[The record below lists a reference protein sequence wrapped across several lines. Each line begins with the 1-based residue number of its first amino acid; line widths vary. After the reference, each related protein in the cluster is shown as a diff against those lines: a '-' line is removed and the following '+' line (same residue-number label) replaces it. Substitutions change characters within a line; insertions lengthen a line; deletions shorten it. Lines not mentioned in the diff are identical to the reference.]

1 MIGNTAGVPGPRVV
15 LASAS
20 PRRRQLLRI
29 LGLEHVVDPAGI
41 DESPAPGEPAGAFAR
56 RVAAD
61 KAREVAGRH
70 PGALVLGADTVVEVD
85 GRILGKPADDDEA
98 RAMLRALSGREHHVH
113 SGLAVAVDDRLTALV
128 DTAAV
133 RFRTLDQSMIDWYVM
148 TGEHR
153 DKAGAYGVQGAG
165 GLLVEAVLGS
175 PHTVVGL
182 PVHRLPE
189 LFAAAGLD
197 LWQMLTTRL
206 ATRD

>member
-1 MIGNTAGVPGPRVV
+1 MNGGRAALVGPRVV

-29 LGLEHVVDPAGI
+29 LGLEHLVDPAGI
-41 DESPAPGEPAGAFAR
+41 DEAPAPGEPAGAFAR
-56 RVAAD
+56 RAAAD

-70 PGALVLGADTVVEVD
+70 PGAPVLGADTVVEVD
-85 GRILGKPADDDEA
+85 GRILGKPADDNEA
-98 RAMLRALSGREHHVH
+98 RMMLRALSGREHHVH
-113 SGLAVAVDDRLTALV
+113 SGLALAVDDRLTALV

-133 RFRTLDQSMIDWYVM
+133 RFRSLDEGMIDWYVT
-148 TGEHR
+148 TGEPR

-165 GLLVEAVLGS
+165 GLLVEAVFGS

-189 LFAAAGLD
+189 LFAAADLD
-197 LWQMLTTRL
+197 LWKMLTTGL
-206 ATRD
+206 ATRG